1 MGCCGILSIKNTTIS
16 FFGSNAMAH
25 IKLENVDL
33 NIPIFDY
40 NSQSLRRELIKGA
53 IGGNIETS
61 DAISRIHV
69 LRNVSLEIKNGET
82 VGIVGHNGAGK
93 SSFLRLLSGI
103 YTPTGGLCSI
113 QGDIL
118 SIISLADGL
127 EPSLSGRENIYR
139 IGLMRGYDFE
149 FLCEQEEQI
158 VAFSELNDFIDLP
171 VRIYSSGMQLR
182 LIFSVIASVN
192 MDILLLDEFFAAGDA
207 AFRSKAKARIDEMI
221 DDAKIFVF
229 ASHSMDLIKQYCNR
243 L

>member
-1 MGCCGILSIKNTTIS
+1 
-16 FFGSNAMAH
+16 MAH

-33 NIPIFDY
+33 SIPIFDY
-40 NSQSLRRELIKGA
+40 NSQSLRRELIKGT
-53 IGGNIETS
+53 IGGNIETV
-61 DAISRIHV
+61 DAISRVHV
-69 LRNVSLEIKNGET
+69 LRNVNLEIKNGES

-103 YTPTGGLCSI
+103 YTPTRGHCSVN
-113 QGDIL
+113 GDVL

-139 IGLMRGYDFE
+139 VGLMRGYHLE
-149 FLCEQEEQI
+149 FLRKHEEQI

-171 VRIYSSGMQLR
+171 VRTYSSGMHLR
-182 LIFSVIASVN
+182 LIFSVIASVTT
-192 MDILLLDEFFAAGDA
+192 DIFLLDEFFAAGDA
-207 AFRSKAKARIDEMI
+207 EFRSKAKARIDEMI

-243 L
+243 VFLFNKGNVEEIDKSDLS